1 MARNLSSLAL
11 IVLLFCACSMLQTK
25 WETLNEGGMTVQ
37 MPGTP
42 QKQTQNVDTAVGSV
56 AFNTYS
62 VQNGS
67 EAFIVG
73 YNDFP
78 DNPAI
83 RNADPEGLLDK
94 ARDGAVQNVNGKV
107 TSEKAVTMNG
117 HPGKEFSGESTTPQ
131 EATFTARVYWDAP
144 RLYQVLYIRPKTAS
158 APSENGQKFLDS
170 FQLTGK

>member
-1 MARNLSSLAL
+1 MNRR
-11 IVLLFCACSMLQTK
+11 LLFPLLLIALLLCACTTK
-25 WETLNEGGMTVQ
+25 WETVSETGFTAQ

-42 QKQTQNVDTAVGSV
+42 QKQTQSVDTAVGSV

-78 DNPAI
+78 DNAATQ
-83 RNADPEGLLDK
+83 NADPQELLNK

-107 TSEKAVTMNG
+107 TNEKPITMDG
-117 HPGKEFSGESTTPQ
+117 HPGKEFSGESSTPQ
-131 EATFTARVYWDAP
+131 EATFTARVYWVAP
-144 RLYQVLYIRPKTAS
+144 RLYQVLYIRPKTTS

-170 FQLTGK
+170 FQLTGSK

>member
-1 MARNLSSLAL
+1 MKRR
-11 IVLLFCACSMLQTK
+11 LLFPLLLIALLCACATK
-25 WETLNEGGMTVQ
+25 WETVSENGFTAQ

-42 QKQTQNVDTAVGSV
+42 QKQTQSVDTAVGSV

-78 DNPAI
+78 DSPAI
-83 RNADPEGLLDK
+83 RSADPEGLLDK

-131 EATFTARVYWDAP
+131 EATFTARVYWVAP